1 MDLSSRPL
9 EDLLDDLTAAAAQ
22 LTVHTAGLTLT
33 GTRLAAWNR
42 LTGMLVC
49 RGGNGYTDDDVHF
62 LRAESIEGITYRL
75 PASKPDPDR
84 LGVEIRES
92 VRQAAGYPVSLVL
105 RPNTFAEDDDALKEW
120 IENIV
125 DALTGLLEPQR
136 KEMQASIDQILL
148 REGEF
153 PAIVGGATLFLEAMP
168 GQIPTAVQIRTAIVT
183 LL

>member
-1 MDLSSRPL
+1 LDLSSRPL
-9 EDLLDDLTAAAAQ
+9 EDLLDDLAAAAAQ
-22 LTVHTAGLTLT
+22 LTVHTASLTLT
-33 GTRLAAWNR
+33 GTRVAAWNR

-62 LRAESIEGITYRL
+62 LRAESIQGITYRL
-75 PASKPDPDR
+75 PAAKPDTDR
-84 LGVEIRES
+84 LGVENRES

-105 RPNTFAEDDDALKEW
+105 RPNTFAENDDALQEW

-125 DALTGLLEPQR
+125 EALTGLLDPQR
-136 KEMQASIDQILL
+136 EALQASIDQILL

-168 GQIPTAVQIRTAIVT
+168 DRIPPAEQIRTAIVT